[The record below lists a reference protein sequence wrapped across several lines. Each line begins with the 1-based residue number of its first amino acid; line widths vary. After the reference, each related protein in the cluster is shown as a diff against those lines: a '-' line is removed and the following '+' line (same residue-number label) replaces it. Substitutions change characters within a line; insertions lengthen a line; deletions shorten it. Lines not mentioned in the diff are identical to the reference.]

1 MATAPEKDVFKKPFD
16 VKSQR
21 ESEPDPGSKKPV
33 KPATAKTNNETKG
46 NVNEEQ
52 EVERRKLQWVDLQKN
67 WPESLLSVF

>member
-16 VKSQR
+16 VKSQG

-33 KPATAKTNNETKG
+33 QPATAKTNNETKG